1 MNIDNIPPGWYIS
14 SMKMKTS
21 ITISNELLLEIDSL
35 LQGKGNRSNLIEK
48 AVREY
53 IDRQK
58 RAVRDNSDIERIN
71 KACDDLNKEAID
83 VLKYQVLR

>member
-1 MNIDNIPPGWYIS
+1 
-14 SMKMKTS
+14 MKMKTS